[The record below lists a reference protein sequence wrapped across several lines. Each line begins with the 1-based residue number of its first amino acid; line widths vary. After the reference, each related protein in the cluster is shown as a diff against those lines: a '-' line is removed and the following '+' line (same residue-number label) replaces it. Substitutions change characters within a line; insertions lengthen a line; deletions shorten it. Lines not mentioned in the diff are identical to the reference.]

1 MARAFSL
8 GDDGS
13 LPEEQS
19 RRLVVK
25 LAAWVLVVRVVL
37 ALWVIVYPDSRFFN
51 SIDSLSIAPIVNF
64 YVDGM
69 FKDIPANDS
78 YFYWIIALHG
88 AGSWDP
94 EMGWRLVNFSQ
105 VFPVIIAVVK
115 PIFST
120 WSPYIINTVFAAIT
134 PWFLVGFLN
143 SVIKNPATA
152 RRIAIAVLFN
162 PIFLAYS
169 IYGLTE
175 PLHYLL
181 LFAVLSAH
189 YKSGILWR
197 IVEYSCL
204 VIFELNRFIGIIL
217 ATFYVY
223 KVVFARGTSL
233 KQRVLWLVPVVV
245 LSATYVGWEWI
256 CLQVFGHT
264 PSEARTY
271 YWHHGFNLDPTVP
284 LFIVKQFPMLLAG
297 AMLGLLLLVSVF
309 SSNEEHRKLE
319 ATEFERIDV
328 QACVAMAAVFFVF
341 IGLINT
347 PISLFR
353 YVGTMFPLF
362 AVMLL
367 RFPTNRYLPVMIFG
381 IVMGVVMAHLAAI
394 CIMFFSSP
402 PIPSLTALDVTLCT
416 IFTISFFAA
425 SFTFFIKRHLF
436 KSDNAVML
444 VHLLLAILLAPLA
457 LYFP

>member
-1 MARAFSL
+1 LARAFSL

-264 PSEARTY
+264 PSEART
-271 YWHHGFNLDPTVP
+271 
-284 LFIVKQFPMLLAG
+284 
-297 AMLGLLLLVSVF
+297 
-309 SSNEEHRKLE
+309 
-319 ATEFERIDV
+319 
-328 QACVAMAAVFFVF
+328 
-341 IGLINT
+341 
-347 PISLFR
+347 
-353 YVGTMFPLF
+353 
-362 AVMLL
+362 
-367 RFPTNRYLPVMIFG
+367 
-381 IVMGVVMAHLAAI
+381 
-394 CIMFFSSP
+394 
-402 PIPSLTALDVTLCT
+402 
-416 IFTISFFAA
+416 
-425 SFTFFIKRHLF
+425 
-436 KSDNAVML
+436 
-444 VHLLLAILLAPLA
+444 
-457 LYFP
+457 